1 MILQK
6 QCNPIGCK
14 GRLLR
19 EIDNL
24 RGEFLKYHSISNCG
38 LYMNEITYYEL
49 KEEIDKLPH
58 FTGYCQKDPRDTGC
72 GIVFGLP
79 IRIENLIEPYRF
91 IIKEEDKMQIDTNS
105 LNICYGGRGYGKSFI
120 SKLPKK
126 YILNQ
131 DACILFWED
140 GTKTVVKRSKDDKQD
155 PVKGFL
161 WAYFQKYCGMSK
173 TKANDYLR
181 EMDEAYKEAI
191 NGK

>member
-24 RGEFLKYHSISNCG
+24 RGEFLKYHSTYGCELSMS
-38 LYMNEITYYEL
+38 YITYQDLLAEFENYRDVSIE
-49 KEEIDKLPH
+49 
-58 FTGYCQKDPRDTGC
+58 YDPLHREYGT
-72 GIVFGLP
+72 VFGLP
-79 IRIENLIEPYRF
+79 IKINNLLEPYRF
-91 IIKEEDKMQIDTNS
+91 IIAEEDKMQVDTNS

-131 DACILFWED
+131 DTCILFWED

>member
-19 EIDNL
+19 EIDNI
-24 RGEFLKYHSISNCG
+24 RGEFLKYHSTYGCELSMS
-38 LYMNEITYYEL
+38 YITYQDL
-49 KEEIDKLPH
+49 LAEIENYRDVSIE
-58 FTGYCQKDPRDTGC
+58 YDPLHREYGT
-72 GIVFGLP
+72 VFGLP
-79 IRIENLIEPYRF
+79 IKINNLLEPYRF
-91 IIKEEDKMQIDTNS
+91 IIMEEDKMQIDSNS
-105 LNICYGGRGYGKSFI
+105 ITINDNIVFKRVGI
-120 SKLPKK
+120 LPKK